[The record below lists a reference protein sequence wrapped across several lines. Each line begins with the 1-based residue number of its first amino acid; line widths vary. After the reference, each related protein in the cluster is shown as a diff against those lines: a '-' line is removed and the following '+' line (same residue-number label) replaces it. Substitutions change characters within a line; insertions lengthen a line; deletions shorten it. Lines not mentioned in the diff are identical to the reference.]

1 VESLGTTEDQVLC
14 LARDSKLSMD
24 GLIVGKEGVVKL
36 QVFSTLQEITKI
48 NQPYPREL
56 SI

>member
-1 VESLGTTEDQVLC
+1 VESLGTTEDQVFC
-14 LARDSKLSMD
+14 LAHDSKLSMD